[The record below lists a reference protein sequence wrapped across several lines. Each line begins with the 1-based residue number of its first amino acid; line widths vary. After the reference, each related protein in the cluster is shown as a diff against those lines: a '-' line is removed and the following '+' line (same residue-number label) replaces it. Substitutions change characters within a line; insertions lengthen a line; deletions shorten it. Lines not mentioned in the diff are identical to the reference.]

1 MIHKTI
7 LIALRSLR
15 KHPGH
20 TIINI
25 IGLSVGMAVFIL
37 TALYIHHETSYDRY
51 HEHSGKTYRI
61 INDSNFNGVGE
72 TSTSSPCPLMK
83 TLKDEFP
90 GQIKHAG
97 RVFNNW
103 NAEYF
108 IEYGEKGFKEKDFFF
123 ADSSILDIFDIEF
136 IRGNPETSL
145 RKPLTVLI
153 TESAAKKYFGDEDPV
168 GKKLRYEER
177 FNFTVQGII
186 QDAPANTH
194 FKYDFLASMNSLRTF
209 YGGRMPQTWYW
220 NPFWTY
226 VTLNDNVK
234 PENLESQLPDFVK
247 KHFPVAQSER
257 KRLYLQQ
264 IEDIH
269 LHSHLDYEIET
280 NGNYSH
286 IVILATIAVFMLLI
300 AAINFMNLSTATAA
314 GRARETGIKK
324 VLGSQPYQLVLQF
337 LAESV
342 VMAFLAMILSL
353 IIIDLLLPVFNN
365 FTGRELTMSTV
376 FSPEGIGLL
385 VLLLLITGIGA
396 GLYPA
401 VFLSRYSPKKVL
413 KGDVSRGMRSAHA
426 RKGLVT
432 FQFAIAIALIIGTV
446 MAFIQ
451 LHYLR
456 NAPVGFND
464 ENVILIPVSRT
475 PVVSKYETFEGALKQ
490 HPDIRH
496 VTTTEYIPGTDHNN
510 HEFKPE
516 GYPDDEWQ
524 FYPTMIVRED
534 FLKLFEIPVVAGRDY
549 SRKHARDKWDGILIN
564 EAMVGHMGW
573 ESNRDALG
581 KKFHSLAGQE
591 RVIGVFKNFNV
602 KSLHSAT
609 TPFVLNMKE
618 DERMINYFASYVAV
632 KYSGNDPQAIIRFL
646 EKTWQDFAP
655 GRPFEYV
662 FHTDAIGGLYEDEEK
677 LGTLSAILTVLII
690 LIAIL
695 GLLGLVSFMT
705 HQRAKE
711 ICIRLTLGASVRH
724 VIQLISREFVILI
737 AVASVLAWPVIYLVL
752 QSWLQGFAYHTSLNY
767 WVFIAATAAAVLLSL
782 SVTVAMG
789 VRASKASPAETLR
802 NE

>member
-20 TIINI
+20 TLINI

-37 TALYIHHETSYDRY
+37 TALYIYHEVSYDRH
-51 HEHSGKTYRI
+51 HEHSAKTYRI
-61 INDSNFNGVGE
+61 INDANFNGVGE

-83 TLKDEFP
+83 TLIDEYP
-90 GQIKHAG
+90 AQIKYAG

-108 IEYGEKGFKEKDFFF
+108 IEYGENGFKEKVFFF
-123 ADSSILDIFDIEF
+123 ADSSILDMFDIEF
-136 IRGNPETSL
+136 VRGNPETSL

-153 TESAAKKYFGDEDPV
+153 TESTAKKYFGNEDPV
-168 GKKLRYEER
+168 GKTLRYEER

-186 QDAPANTH
+186 GDAPANTH
-194 FKYDFLASMNSLRTF
+194 FKYDFLASMSSLRTF

-226 VTLNDNVK
+226 ITLNDNVK
-234 PENLESQLPDFVK
+234 PESLEELLPDFVK

-257 KRLYLQQ
+257 KRLYLQP

-269 LHSHLDYEIET
+269 LKSHLDYEMET
-280 NGNYSH
+280 NGDYSH

-324 VLGSQPYQLVLQF
+324 VLGSKPYQLVIQF
-337 LAESV
+337 LIESTA
-342 VMAFLAMILSL
+342 MALMAMMLALV
-353 IIIDLLLPVFNN
+353 IIDLLLPVFND
-365 FTGRELTMSTV
+365 FTGRMLTMSTV
-376 FSPEGIGLL
+376 YSPEGMGLL
-385 VLLLLITGIGA
+385 ILLLLITGIGA
-396 GLYPA
+396 GIYPA

-426 RKGLVT
+426 RKALVT
-432 FQFAIAIALIIGTV
+432 FQFAIAIALIIGTA

-456 NAPVGFND
+456 NTPVGFND

-475 PVVSKYETFEGALKQ
+475 PVVSKYDTFEGVLTQ
-490 HPDIRH
+490 HPDISY

-524 FYPTMIVRED
+524 FYPTLIVRED
-534 FLKLFEIPVVAGRDY
+534 FLKLFKIPIVAGRDY
-549 SRKHARDKWDGILIN
+549 SRSHSRDKWDGILIN
-564 EAMVGHMGW
+564 EAMVKHMGW
-573 ESNRDALG
+573 KSNRDALG

-602 KSLHSAT
+602 KSLHSNT

-618 DERMINYFASYVAV
+618 DERMINYFASFVAV
-632 KYSGNDPQAIIRFL
+632 KYSGNDPQSIIRFL

-662 FHTDAIGGLYEDEEK
+662 FHEDAIAGLYEDEEK
-677 LGTLSAILTVLII
+677 LSTLAAILTVLII
-690 LIAIL
+690 MIAIL
-695 GLLGLVSFMT
+695 GLLGLVSFLT

-711 ICIRLTLGASVRH
+711 ICIRLTLGASVKHIIR
-724 VIQLISREFVILI
+724 LISKEFVILI
-737 AVASVLAWPVIYLVL
+737 AMASIIAWPVIYLVL
-752 QSWLQGFAYHTSLNY
+752 QSWLQGFAYHTSIQY
-767 WVFIAATAAAVLLSL
+767 WVFIAATAVALLLSV
-782 SVTVAMG
+782 SITTGMG
-789 VRASKASPAETLR
+789 VSASKASPAETLR